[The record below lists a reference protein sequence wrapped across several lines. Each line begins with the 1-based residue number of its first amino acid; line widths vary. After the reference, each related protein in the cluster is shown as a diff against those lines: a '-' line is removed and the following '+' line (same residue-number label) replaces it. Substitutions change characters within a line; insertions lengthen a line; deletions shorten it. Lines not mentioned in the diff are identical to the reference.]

1 MARMRMVT
9 RTVNVAEV
17 EVMMLNINTQKVSTA
32 VAEIGGGITEEKA
45 LMKAVKKL
53 YEDASNKCVA
63 ITSVKVKEVLY
74 GMPEADFIRLAKV
87 LPPRTGKADEE

>member
-1 MARMRMVT
+1 MARVRMVT

-17 EVMMLNINTQKVSTA
+17 EIMMLNINTQKVSTLL
-32 VAEIGGGITEEKA
+32 AEVGGGITEEKA
-45 LMKAVKKL
+45 LMKAVKKM

-63 ITSVKVKEVLY
+63 ITSVKQKEILY

-87 LPPRTGKADEE
+87 LPPRSKSDEE

>member
-17 EVMMLNINTQKVSTA
+17 EVMMLNINTQKVSTL
-32 VAEIGGGITEEKA
+32 VAEVGGGITEEKA
-45 LMKAVKKL
+45 LMKAVKKMH
-53 YEDASNKCVA
+53 EDASNKCVA
-63 ITSVKVKEVLY
+63 ITSVKQKEILY

-87 LPPRTGKADEE
+87 LPPRSKSDEE

>member
-1 MARMRMVT
+1 MARVRMVT

-17 EVMMLNINTQKVSTA
+17 EVMMLNINTQKVSTL
-32 VAEIGGGITEEKA
+32 VAEVGGGVTEEKA
-45 LMKAVKKL
+45 LMKAVKKM

-63 ITSVKVKEVLY
+63 ITSVKQKEILY

-87 LPPRTGKADEE
+87 LPPRSKSDEE